1 MKLLCN
7 GNDALKESIYNALHD
22 AWYNN
27 ANYIELCIEGYSQGL
42 NHLCTVYHILF
53 YKYPV
58 ELDLIDFYP
67 VIIVNKNRELDKDIE
82 YILRNTIVI
91 QSVRGIIKFYV
102 VKHILKYLRKYRW
115 DCSKVSYKVYSENP
129 MGEVNG

>member
-1 MKLLCN
+1 MKILCN
-7 GNDALKESIYNALHD
+7 SNDVLKESIYNVLHD

-27 ANYIELCIEGYSQGL
+27 ANYIELCIEGRSQGL
-42 NHLCTVYHILF
+42 NHLCIVYHVLF
-53 YKYPV
+53 YRYPV

-67 VIIVNKNRELDKDIE
+67 VIIIDKNRELDKDIE

-91 QSVRGIIKFYV
+91 QSVKGIIKFYV